1 MPLPHE
7 PVSYRWMFHV
17 GLNGPEHRWEF
28 DEGRWDSKERIFDL
42 FDRDA
47 MRVTLA
53 NGQRIIV
60 RAKL

>member
-7 PVSYRWMFHV
+7 PVSFEWDL
-17 GLNGPEHRWEF
+17 GNGPGHPFSWSVAVTELKDMGWKRWLGK
-28 DEGRWDSKERIFDL
+28 DKVY
-42 FDRDA
+42 
-47 MRVTLA
+47 VTLA